1 MTVLTCILAATV
13 IITCSATIPPNFK
26 RCQRTNPQF
35 QTCLLEAAQ
44 HGVQQLTKPYQEL
57 DLPNLEPLEVAAL
70 TVSGGSTVSAGQN
83 FSSCSVHG
91 LTGIKLDKFRLD
103 LKTKILEAS
112 GTIKRMK
119 FSCRYELDGRT
130 FGVPVQSQGNSTI
143 AFDAFKANFFALF
156 DEVLRAGK
164 TYYQTA
170 YSEMTS
176 SVDKVDFQFDHN
188 FEGGKVLEN
197 VVKRIL
203 NENWREISGEIQADY
218 NGVIRQTLTKII
230 DRILN
235 KVSIEE
241 LFG

>member
-1 MTVLTCILAATV
+1 
-13 IITCSATIPPNFK
+13 
-26 RCQRTNPQF
+26 
-35 QTCLLEAAQ
+35 
-44 HGVQQLTKPYQEL
+44 
-57 DLPNLEPLEVAAL
+57 
-70 TVSGGSTVSAGQN
+70 
-83 FSSCSVHG
+83 
-91 LTGIKLDKFRLD
+91 
-103 LKTKILEAS
+103 
-112 GTIKRMK
+112 
-119 FSCRYELDGRT
+119 
-130 FGVPVQSQGNSTI
+130 
-143 AFDAFKANFFALF
+143 
-156 DEVLRAGK
+156 
-164 TYYQTA
+164 
-170 YSEMTS
+170 MTS